1 MSRNHWRNAAVE
13 QIAFPPLTDNITVDL
28 VVIGGGFTGLNA
40 ARVAAREGLRVCLI
54 EAETIGHG
62 GSGRNVGLVNAGLWL
77 PPDQIK
83 ETLGDTRGERL
94 INDLG
99 VGPDRVF
106 DLIKSYEIQCD
117 ARRNGTLHLAHSSQA
132 ISDLRAREEQWKNRG
147 APVTLLDAQ
156 TKARHV
162 GSDMYRGA
170 LFDARAGVIQPLD
183 YARGLAR
190 AAANK
195 GVQIHEKTAAVR
207 IEWDDIWQVTTGDGH
222 VRASKLLIATNAY
235 NKLTSATRV
244 YETSIVSY
252 FQCVSQK
259 IAQRD
264 FDAILSDHHGCWDTA
279 LIMSSFRK
287 TRDNRLV
294 FGAMGETS
302 GTLGRYIH
310 DGWAQRAIQRIFPN
324 LRIELSQSWS
334 GRIAMTKKKIPDIM
348 RLGKDGYAIFGYSGR
363 GIAPG
368 TVLGEQFG
376 KYSATEDESVLCL
389 NITDKYQE
397 TFTNLKSRYYESGAR
412 VFHVI
417 NDR

>member
-13 QIAFPPLTDNITVDL
+13 QVAFPSLSDNINVDL

-40 ARVAAREGLRVCLI
+40 ARVAAQEGLRVCLI
-54 EAETIGHG
+54 EANTIGYG

-77 PPDQIK
+77 PPNQIK
-83 ETLGDTRGERL
+83 QTLGDARGERL

-99 VGPDRVF
+99 AGPDRVF
-106 DLIKSYEIQCD
+106 DLIKTYEIQCD
-117 ARRNGTLHLAHSSQA
+117 AHRSGTLHLAHSSQA

-147 APVTLLDAQ
+147 VPVTLLDAQ
-156 TKARHV
+156 TTARHV
-162 GSDMYRGA
+162 GSDMYHGA

-264 FDAILSDHHGCWDTA
+264 FDTILSDHHGCWDTA

-389 NITDKYQE
+389 KIIDKYHE

>member
-13 QIAFPPLTDNITVDL
+13 QVAFPPLTDNITVDL

-40 ARVAAREGLRVCLI
+40 ARVAAKEGLRVCLI
-54 EAETIGHG
+54 EANTIGHG

-83 ETLGDTRGERL
+83 ETLGDARGERL
-94 INDLG
+94 ITDLG
-99 VGPDRVF
+99 RGPDRVF
-106 DLIKSYEIQCD
+106 GLIKTYEIQCD
-117 ARRNGTLHLAHSSQA
+117 AHRSGTLHLAHSSQA
-132 ISDLRAREEQWKNRG
+132 ISDLRAREKQWQSRG
-147 APVTLLDAQ
+147 ASVTLLDAQ
-156 TKARHV
+156 TTAHHV
-162 GSDMYRGA
+162 GSDMYHGA

-190 AAANK
+190 AAADM
-195 GVQIHEKTAAVR
+195 GVRIHEKTAAFH
-207 IEWDDIWQVTTGDGH
+207 IERDDTWQISTSDGH

-259 IAQRD
+259 LAQRD
-264 FDAILSDHHGCWDTA
+264 FDTILPDHHGCWDTA

-302 GTLGRYIH
+302 DIIGRNIH

-334 GRIAMTKKKIPDIM
+334 GRIAMTKNKIPDIM

-376 KYSATEDESVLCL
+376 KYTATEDESDLCL
-389 NITDKYQE
+389 MITDKYHE

-417 NDR
+417 KDR

>member
-13 QIAFPPLTDNITVDL
+13 QVAFPSLSDNINVDL

-40 ARVAAREGLRVCLI
+40 ARVAAQEGLRVCLI
-54 EAETIGHG
+54 EANTIGYG

-77 PPDQIK
+77 PPNQIK
-83 ETLGDTRGERL
+83 QTLGDARGERL

-99 VGPDRVF
+99 TGPDRVF
-106 DLIKSYEIQCD
+106 DLIKTYEIQCD
-117 ARRNGTLHLAHSSQA
+117 AHRSGTLHLAHSSQA

-147 APVTLLDAQ
+147 VPVTLLDAQ
-156 TKARHV
+156 TTARHV
-162 GSDMYRGA
+162 GSDMYHGA

-264 FDAILSDHHGCWDTA
+264 FDTILSDHHGCWDTA

-389 NITDKYQE
+389 KITDKYHE

>member
-1 MSRNHWRNAAVE
+1 MSRNHWRSAAVE

-147 APVTLLDAQ
+147 VPVTLLDAQ
-156 TKARHV
+156 TTARHV
-162 GSDMYRGA
+162 GSDMYHGA

-264 FDAILSDHHGCWDTA
+264 FDTILSDHHGCWDTA

-334 GRIAMTKKKIPDIM
+334 GRIAMTKNKIPEIM

-376 KYSATEDESVLCL
+376 KYTATEDESDLCL
-389 NITDKYQE
+389 NITNKYHE

-412 VFHVI
+412 VVHII

>member
-13 QIAFPPLTDNITVDL
+13 QVAFPPLTDNIAVDL

-54 EAETIGHG
+54 EANTIGHG

-83 ETLGDTRGERL
+83 KTLGDARGERL

-99 VGPDRVF
+99 TGPDRVF
-106 DLIKSYEIQCD
+106 DLIKTYEIQCD
-117 ARRNGTLHLAHSSQA
+117 ARRNGTLHLAHSVQA
-132 ISDLRAREEQWKNRG
+132 ISDLRAREEQWKKRG

-156 TKARHV
+156 TTAGHV
-162 GSDMYRGA
+162 GSDMYHGA

-190 AAANK
+190 AAADM
-195 GVQIHEKTAAVR
+195 GVRIHEKTAAIH
-207 IEWDDIWQVTTGDGH
+207 IERDDIWQVATGDGH

-235 NKLTSATRV
+235 NNLASANQV

-259 IAQRD
+259 LAQSD
-264 FDAILSDHHGCWDTA
+264 FDTILFDHHGCWDTA

-302 GTLGRYIH
+302 GSLGRYIH

-324 LRIELSQSWS
+324 FKIELSQSWS
-334 GRIAMTKKKIPDIM
+334 GRIAMTKNKIPDIM

-376 KYSATEDESVLCL
+376 KYTATEDESDLCL
-389 NITDKYQE
+389 MITDKYHE

-412 VFHVI
+412 VFHI
-417 NDR
+417 IKDR

>member
-13 QIAFPPLTDNITVDL
+13 QVAFPPLTDNITVDL

-40 ARVAAREGLRVCLI
+40 ARVAAHEGLRVCLI

-83 ETLGDTRGERL
+83 QTLGNTRGERL
-94 INDLG
+94 IKDLG
-99 VGPDRVF
+99 TGPDRVF
-106 DLIKSYEIQCD
+106 DLIKTYEIQCD
-117 ARRNGTLHLAHSSQA
+117 ARRNGTLHLAHSNQA
-132 ISDLRAREEQWKNRG
+132 ISELRAREEQWKNRG

-156 TKARHV
+156 TTAQYV
-162 GSDMYRGA
+162 GTDIYHGA

-190 AAANK
+190 AAANE
-195 GVQIHEKTAAVR
+195 GAQIYEKTAAVHIKR
-207 IEWDDIWQVTTGDGH
+207 DDIWHVMTSDGH
-222 VRASKLLIATNAY
+222 VRASKLFIATNAY
-235 NKLTSATRV
+235 NNLTTATQV
-244 YETSIVSY
+244 YDTSIVSY
-252 FQCVSQK
+252 FQCVSQTL
-259 IAQRD
+259 AQRD
-264 FDAILSDHHGCWDTA
+264 FDAILPEHHGCWDTA

-302 GTLGRYIH
+302 DIIGRNIH

-324 LRIELSQSWS
+324 LKIKLSQSWS
-334 GRIAMTKKKIPDIM
+334 GRIAMTKNKIPGIM

-376 KYSATEDESVLCL
+376 KYTATEDESDLCL
-389 NITDKYQE
+389 KIADTYHE
-397 TFTNLKSRYYESGAR
+397 TFTNLKSRYYETGAR
-412 VFHVI
+412 VFHII

>member
-1 MSRNHWRNAAVE
+1 MSRNHWQNAAVE

-156 TKARHV
+156 TTARHV
-162 GSDMYRGA
+162 GSDMYHGA

-235 NKLTSATRV
+235 NKFTSATRV

-264 FDAILSDHHGCWDTA
+264 FDALLSDHHGCWDTA

-389 NITDKYQE
+389 KITDKYLE

>member
-13 QIAFPPLTDNITVDL
+13 QVAFPPLTDNIAVDL

-40 ARVAAREGLRVCLI
+40 ARVAAKERLRVCLI

-83 ETLGDTRGERL
+83 QTLGDARGERL

-99 VGPDRVF
+99 TGPDRVF
-106 DLIKSYEIQCD
+106 DLVKTYEIQCD

-132 ISDLRAREEQWKNRG
+132 ISDLRAREEQWKKRG

-156 TKARHV
+156 TTAGHV
-162 GSDMYRGA
+162 GSDMYHGA

-190 AAANK
+190 AAADM
-195 GVQIHEKTAAVR
+195 GVRIHEKTAAIQ
-207 IEWDDIWQVTTGDGH
+207 IERDDIWHVTTSYGH
-222 VRASKLLIATNAY
+222 VRAKKLLIATNAY
-235 NKLTSATRV
+235 NNLTSATQV

-259 IAQRD
+259 IAQQD
-264 FDAILSDHHGCWDTA
+264 FDATLPDYHGCWDTA
-279 LIMSSFRK
+279 MIMSSFRK

-294 FGAMGETS
+294 FGAMGETDD
-302 GTLGRYIH
+302 TVGRNIH
-310 DGWAQRAIQRIFPN
+310 DGWAQRAIRRIFPN
-324 LRIELSQSWS
+324 LKIELSQSWS
-334 GRIAMTKKKIPDIM
+334 GRIAMTKNKIPDIM

-376 KYSATEDESVLCL
+376 KYTATEDESDLCL
-389 NITDKYQE
+389 MITDKYHE
-397 TFTNLKSRYYESGAR
+397 TFTNLKSRYYETGAR
-412 VFHVI
+412 IFHI
-417 NDR
+417 IKDR

>member
-1 MSRNHWRNAAVE
+1 
-13 QIAFPPLTDNITVDL
+13 
-28 VVIGGGFTGLNA
+28 VIGGGFTGLNA

-106 DLIKSYEIQCD
+106 DLIKTYEIQCD

-147 APVTLLDAQ
+147 VPVTLLDAQ
-156 TKARHV
+156 TTARHV
-162 GSDMYRGA
+162 GSDMYHGA

-264 FDAILSDHHGCWDTA
+264 FDTILSDHHGCWDTA

-334 GRIAMTKKKIPDIM
+334 GRIAMTKKKIPNIM

-389 NITDKYQE
+389 KITDKYHE

>member
-13 QIAFPPLTDNITVDL
+13 QVAFPPLTDNIAVDL

-54 EAETIGHG
+54 EANTIGHG

-83 ETLGDTRGERL
+83 QTLGDARGERL
-94 INDLG
+94 ITDLG
-99 VGPDRVF
+99 RGPDRVF
-106 DLIKSYEIQCD
+106 GLIKTYEIQCD
-117 ARRNGTLHLAHSSQA
+117 AHRSGTLHLAHSSQA
-132 ISDLRAREEQWKNRG
+132 ISDLRAREKQWQSRG
-147 APVTLLDAQ
+147 ASVTLLDAQ
-156 TKARHV
+156 TTAHHV
-162 GSDMYRGA
+162 GSNMYHGA

-190 AAANK
+190 AAADM
-195 GVQIHEKTAAVR
+195 GVRIHEKTAAFH
-207 IEWDDIWQVTTGDGH
+207 IERDDTWQISTSDGH

-259 IAQRD
+259 LAQRD
-264 FDAILSDHHGCWDTA
+264 FDTILPDHHGCWDTA

-302 GTLGRYIH
+302 DIIGRNIH

-334 GRIAMTKKKIPDIM
+334 GRIAMTKNKIPDIM

-376 KYSATEDESVLCL
+376 IYTATEDESDLCL
-389 NITDKYQE
+389 KITDKYHE

-417 NDR
+417 KDR

>member
-1 MSRNHWRNAAVE
+1 MSRNHWRSAAVE

-147 APVTLLDAQ
+147 VPVTLLDAQ
-156 TKARHV
+156 TTARHV
-162 GSDMYRGA
+162 GSDMYHGA

-348 RLGKDGYAIFGYSGR
+348 RLGKDGFAIFGYSGR

-389 NITDKYQE
+389 KITDKYHE

>member
-1 MSRNHWRNAAVE
+1 MSRNHWRSAAVE

-147 APVTLLDAQ
+147 VPVTLLDAQ
-156 TKARHV
+156 TTARHV
-162 GSDMYRGA
+162 GSDMYHGA

-264 FDAILSDHHGCWDTA
+264 FDTILSDHHGCWDTA

-348 RLGKDGYAIFGYSGR
+348 RLGKDGFAIFGYSGR

-389 NITDKYQE
+389 KITDKYHE

>member
-13 QIAFPPLTDNITVDL
+13 QVAFPPLTDNITVDL

-40 ARVAAREGLRVCLI
+40 ARAAAREGLCVCLI
-54 EAETIGHG
+54 EANTIGHG

-83 ETLGDTRGERL
+83 QTLGDVRGERL

-99 VGPDRVF
+99 MGPDRVF
-106 DLIKSYEIQCD
+106 DLIKTYEIQCD

-132 ISDLRAREEQWKNRG
+132 ISDLRAREQQWQSRD
-147 APVTLLDAQ
+147 APVRLLDELTTAQ
-156 TKARHV
+156 HV
-162 GSDMYRGA
+162 GSGRYHGA

-190 AAANK
+190 AAADK
-195 GVQIHEKTAAVR
+195 GVQIYQKTAAVHIKR
-207 IEWDDIWQVTTGDGH
+207 DDIWQVTTRDGH
-222 VRASKLLIATNAY
+222 IRAAKLLIATNAY
-235 NKLTSATRV
+235 NNLTSATQV
-244 YETSIVSY
+244 YKTSIVSY
-252 FQCVSQK
+252 FQCVSQELSK
-259 IAQRD
+259 RD
-264 FDAILSDHHGCWDTA
+264 FDAILPNHHGCWDTA

-302 GTLGRYIH
+302 DTVGRHIH
-310 DGWAQRAIQRIFPN
+310 DGWAQRAIHRIFPN
-324 LRIELSQSWS
+324 VKIELSQSWS
-334 GRIAMTKKKIPDIM
+334 GRIAMTKNKIPEIV
-348 RLGKDGYAIFGYSGR
+348 RLDNDGYAIFGYSGR

-376 KYSATEDESVLCL
+376 KYTVTEDESDLCL
-389 NITDKYQE
+389 KITDNYRE
-397 TFTNLKSRYYESGAR
+397 TFTNLKSRYFESGAR
-412 VFHVI
+412 VFHI
-417 NDR
+417 HNDR

>member
-1 MSRNHWRNAAVE
+1 MSRNHWQNAAVE

-156 TKARHV
+156 TTAHHV
-162 GSDMYRGA
+162 GSDMYHGA

-235 NKLTSATRV
+235 NKFTSATRV

-389 NITDKYQE
+389 KITDKYLE

>member
-1 MSRNHWRNAAVE
+1 MSRNHWRSAAVE

-147 APVTLLDAQ
+147 VPVTLLDAQ
-156 TKARHV
+156 TTARHV
-162 GSDMYRGA
+162 GSDMYHGA

-222 VRASKLLIATNAY
+222 VHASKLLIATNAY

-264 FDAILSDHHGCWDTA
+264 FDTILSDHHGCWDTA

-389 NITDKYQE
+389 KITDKYHE

>member
-1 MSRNHWRNAAVE
+1 MSRNHWRSAAVE

-147 APVTLLDAQ
+147 VPVTLLDAQ
-156 TKARHV
+156 TTARHV
-162 GSDMYRGA
+162 GSDMYHGA

-264 FDAILSDHHGCWDTA
+264 FDTILSDHHGCWDTA

-310 DGWAQRAIQRIFPN
+310 DGWAQRAIQRIFPK

-334 GRIAMTKKKIPDIM
+334 GRIAMTKKKIPNIM

-389 NITDKYQE
+389 KITDKYHE

>member
-1 MSRNHWRNAAVE
+1 MSRNHWRSAAVE

-147 APVTLLDAQ
+147 VPVTLLDAQ
-156 TKARHV
+156 TTARHV
-162 GSDMYRGA
+162 GSDMYHGA

-264 FDAILSDHHGCWDTA
+264 FDTILSDHHGCWDTA

-334 GRIAMTKKKIPDIM
+334 GRIAMTKKKIPNIM

-389 NITDKYQE
+389 KITDKYHE

>member
-13 QIAFPPLTDNITVDL
+13 QVAFPPLTDNITVDL

-54 EAETIGHG
+54 EAKTIGHG

-83 ETLGDTRGERL
+83 QTLGDARGERL

-99 VGPDRVF
+99 TGPDRVF
-106 DLIKSYEIQCD
+106 DLIKTFEIQCD
-117 ARRNGTLHLAHSSQA
+117 ARRSGTLHLAHSSRA
-132 ISDLRAREEQWKNRG
+132 TSDLRAREQQWQSRD
-147 APVTLLDAQ
+147 APVRLLDEQTTAQ
-156 TKARHV
+156 HV
-162 GSDMYRGA
+162 GSLRYHGA

-190 AAANK
+190 AAADK
-195 GVQIHEKTAAVR
+195 GVQIYQKTAAVHIKR
-207 IEWDDIWQVTTGDGH
+207 DDIWQVTTRDGH
-222 VRASKLLIATNAY
+222 IRAAKLLIATNAY
-235 NKLTSATRV
+235 NNLTSATQV
-244 YETSIVSY
+244 YKTSIVSY
-252 FQCVSQK
+252 FQCVSRK
-259 IAQRD
+259 LSQRD
-264 FDAILSDHHGCWDTA
+264 FDAILPNHHGCWDTA

-287 TRDNRLV
+287 TRGNRLV

-302 GTLGRYIH
+302 DTVGRHIH

-324 LRIELSQSWS
+324 VKIELSQSWS
-334 GRIAMTKKKIPDIM
+334 GRIAMTKNKIPEIV
-348 RLGKDGYAIFGYSGR
+348 RLGNDGYAIFGYSGR

-376 KYSATEDESVLCL
+376 KYTATDDESDLCL
-389 NITDKYQE
+389 KITDNYRE
-397 TFTNLKSRYYESGAR
+397 TCTNLKSRYFESGAR
-412 VFHVI
+412 VFHI
-417 NDR
+417 LNDR

>member
-13 QIAFPPLTDNITVDL
+13 QVAFQPLTDNITVDL

-83 ETLGDTRGERL
+83 ETLGEARGERL

-99 VGPDRVF
+99 TGPGRVF
-106 DLIKSYEIQCD
+106 DLIKIYEIQCD

-132 ISDLRAREEQWKNRG
+132 ISDLRAREEQWKKRG

-156 TKARHV
+156 TTAGHV
-162 GSDMYRGA
+162 GSDMYHGA

-190 AAANK
+190 AAADM
-195 GVQIHEKTAAVR
+195 GVRIHEKTAAIH
-207 IEWDDIWQVTTGDGH
+207 IERDDIWQVTTGDGH

-235 NKLTSATRV
+235 NNLKSGTRV

-294 FGAMGETS
+294 FGAMGETEDII
-302 GTLGRYIH
+302 GRYIH

-324 LRIELSQSWS
+324 LKIELSQSWS
-334 GRIAMTKKKIPDIM
+334 GRIAMTKNKIPDIM
-348 RLGKDGYAIFGYSGR
+348 RLGIDGYAIFGYSGR

-376 KYSATEDESVLCL
+376 KYTATDNESDLCL
-389 NITDKYQE
+389 KITDKYHE
-397 TFTNLKSRYYESGAR
+397 TFTNLKSRYYETGAR
-412 VFHVI
+412 VLHI
-417 NDR
+417 IKDR

>member
-13 QIAFPPLTDNITVDL
+13 QVAFPPLTDNITVDL

-40 ARVAAREGLRVCLI
+40 ARVAAHEGLRVCLI

-83 ETLGDTRGERL
+83 QTLGNTRGERL

-106 DLIKSYEIQCD
+106 DLIKTYEVQCD
-117 ARRNGTLHLAHSSQA
+117 AHRSGTLHLAHSVNA
-132 ISDLRAREEQWKNRG
+132 ISDLRAREQQWQSRD

-156 TKARHV
+156 TTAQYV
-162 GSDMYRGA
+162 GSDIYHGA

-190 AAANK
+190 AAANE
-195 GVQIHEKTAAVR
+195 GAQIYEKTAAVH
-207 IEWDDIWQVTTGDGH
+207 IERDDIWKVTTSDGH
-222 VRASKLLIATNAY
+222 MRASKLLIATNAY
-235 NKLTSATRV
+235 NDLTTATQV
-244 YETSIVSY
+244 YDTSIVSY
-252 FQCVSQK
+252 FQCVSQTL
-259 IAQRD
+259 AQRD
-264 FDAILSDHHGCWDTA
+264 FDAILPEHHGCWDTA

-302 GTLGRYIH
+302 DTIGRYIH

-324 LRIELSQSWS
+324 VKIELLQSWS
-334 GRIAMTKKKIPDIM
+334 GRIAMTKNKIPEIIK
-348 RLGKDGYAIFGYSGR
+348 LGRDGYAIFGYSGR

-376 KYSATEDESVLCL
+376 KYTATDDESDLCL
-389 NITDKYQE
+389 TITDKYCE
-397 TFTNLKSRYYESGAR
+397 ILTNMKSRYYETGAR
-412 VFHVI
+412 VVHII
-417 NDR
+417 NGR

>member
-13 QIAFPPLTDNITVDL
+13 QVAFPPLTDNITVDL

-40 ARVAAREGLRVCLI
+40 ARVATREGLRVCLI
-54 EAETIGHG
+54 EANSIGHG

-83 ETLGDTRGERL
+83 KTLGDARGERL

-99 VGPDRVF
+99 TGPDRVF
-106 DLIKSYEIQCD
+106 DLIKTYEIQCD
-117 ARRNGTLHLAHSSQA
+117 ASRNGTLNLAHSNQA
-132 ISDLRAREEQWKNRG
+132 ISDLRARQEQWKNRG
-147 APVTLLDAQ
+147 VPVTFLDAQ
-156 TKARHV
+156 TTARHV
-162 GSDMYRGA
+162 GCDIYHGA

-190 AAANK
+190 AAADM
-195 GVQIHEKTAAVR
+195 GVQIYEKTAAIH
-207 IEWDDIWQVTTGDGH
+207 IERNDIWQVTTGDGH

-235 NKLTSATRV
+235 NNLTSATRE

-252 FQCVSQK
+252 FQCVSQQL
-259 IAQRD
+259 AQRD
-264 FDAILSDHHGCWDTA
+264 FDAILPDHHGCWDTA

-294 FGAMGETS
+294 FGAMGETEDII
-302 GTLGRYIH
+302 GRYIH
-310 DGWAQRAIQRIFPN
+310 DGWAQRAIQRIFPEVT
-324 LRIELSQSWS
+324 IELSQSWS
-334 GRIAMTKKKIPDIM
+334 GRIAMTKNKTPDIM

-376 KYSATEDESVLCL
+376 KYSVTEDESDLCL
-389 NITDKYQE
+389 KVTDKYRE
-397 TFTNLKSRYYESGAR
+397 TFTNLKSRYYETGAR
-412 VFHVI
+412 VFHII